1 MSTTELQFLLLSTD
15 YEVLKSVAAAVR
27 ALGGHLHCSATAA
40 AATDITQRRRLD
52 AVLVDL
58 ALPASLNLITD
69 LRSGKSNRNIVIFA
83 CTPGGKED
91 SIALTAGANFLLNRP
106 LTEEKVRT
114 GLMAARSMM
123 IQERRRYFRH
133 PVSIPAW
140 LSQGEVEERV
150 VATDMSEG
158 GMAIRAAQMLAPP
171 VQVAFRFELPK
182 GPAIDGRGEVAWA
195 NAAGEMGVRFRFFRG
210 DGESLLRTWLERR
223 EGASPSFSAQS
234 HPAPDG
240 RRTDT

>member
-1 MSTTELQFLLLSTD
+1 MATTELQFLLLSTD
-15 YEVLKSVAAAVR
+15 YEVLKAVAAAVR

-40 AATDITQRRRLD
+40 AATDITHRRRLD

-58 ALPASLNLITD
+58 ALPASLSLIAD
-69 LRSGKSNRNIVIFA
+69 LRNGKSNRNIVIFA

-91 SIALTAGANFLLNRP
+91 SLALTAGANFLLNRP

-114 GLMAARSMM
+114 GLMAAQSMM

-133 PVSIPAW
+133 PLSIPAW
-140 LSQGEVEERV
+140 LSQGEVEDRV
-150 VATDMSEG
+150 VTTDLSEG
-158 GMAIRAAQMLAPP
+158 GMAIRAAQAFTPP
-171 VQVAFRFELPK
+171 LQVGFRFELPK

-210 DGESLLRTWLERR
+210 DGESLLHAWLERK
-223 EGASPSFSAQS
+223 EGPAQPFPAQP
-234 HPAPDG
+234 HPAPG
-240 RRTDT
+240 SRRTDT